1 MEKLPGIRN
10 QKNISVNIRVSEG
23 INTSIYING
32 FLCSQISR
40 LKFQE
45 KTNEIKIKLH
55 LLDYL
60 SRCEL
65 FSSVMETFVLKFS
78 V

>member
-23 INTSIYING
+23 TNISIYRNG

-40 LKFQE
+40 VKFQE
-45 KTNEIKIKLH
+45 KTKRDK
-55 LLDYL
+55 DKAPPFRL
-60 SRCEL
+60 SFKMRAIFFSNGNL
-65 FSSVMETFVLKFS
+65 FS
-78 V
+78 